1 MTDEE
6 RERQKEF
13 ILSMLASA
21 SAKIDA
27 TAESLAQAERERKAS
42 EQERKASELE
52 RKADAVRISRLE
64 DSFVAFSKLF
74 ERMYE
79 RLDDHQS
86 RVESVEDAIVSINK
100 LSERIY
106 GRLDEHQSRIVDVE
120 GAIVI
125 LTKLLDRGG
134 NGTP

>member
-1 MTDEE
+1 
-6 RERQKEF
+6 
-13 ILSMLASA
+13 
-21 SAKIDA
+21 
-27 TAESLAQAERERKAS
+27 
-42 EQERKASELE
+42 
-52 RKADAVRISRLE
+52 
-64 DSFVAFSKLF
+64 
-74 ERMYE
+74 MYE